1 MPERFFVCDDL
12 ENVEIVLRRCRRE
25 NINFENKNMGLDGT
39 NQTKHF
45 DRMMLCNMCGSNVEE
60 NVSFESAENGFRC
73 WQKFRVML
81 PKCMGG
87 RC

>member
-1 MPERFFVCDDL
+1 
-12 ENVEIVLRRCRRE
+12 
-25 NINFENKNMGLDGT
+25 
-39 NQTKHF
+39 
-45 DRMMLCNMCGSNVEE
+45 MMLCNMCGSNVEE

-87 RC
+87 DVEEDVNFERRKTGRESSDGTDKGRASVVIKNV